1 MNDDPTAAILD
12 ASWPPDPV
20 DDMILERKP
29 KVCRHPKWKRAA
41 RPDGITCTSCQK
53 LLDPARAKRGKNA
66 RARGNAYERSVAKRL
81 GIKRVGQYGGA
92 EDAGDANDWISV
104 QCKVGSAFPLNI
116 DRWLRAIPDRAD
128 RLRAVVIGD
137 APGSAGKRR
146 EIIVLDF
153 ADFVNW
159 FGRG

>member
-1 MNDDPTAAILD
+1 MTELD
-12 ASWPPDPV
+12 WPPVAV

-29 KVCRHPKWKRAA
+29 KACRHPKWLRA
-41 RPDGITCTSCQK
+41 PSSIETVTFWVCGSCQK
-53 LLDPARAKRGKNA
+53 TLDPDRAKRGKNA
-66 RARGNAYERSVAKRL
+66 RAKGNSYERSVAKRL

-104 QCKVGSAFPLNI
+104 QCKVGGTYPLTI

-137 APGSAGKRR
+137 APGSSGKRR
-146 EIIVLDF
+146 ELIVLDF
-153 ADFVNW
+153 SDFVNW
-159 FGRG
+159 YGRASGE